1 MPYLVYFQIGA
12 TITSLALMGAEKLH
26 HVSGPAMLVG
36 SVLGGG
42 ALVGVLKFI
51 ESR

>member
-12 TITSLALMGAEKLH
+12 TLTSFALMGAEKLH
-26 HVSGPAMLVG
+26 HVSGPAMLVI
-36 SVLGGG
+36 SLLGGG